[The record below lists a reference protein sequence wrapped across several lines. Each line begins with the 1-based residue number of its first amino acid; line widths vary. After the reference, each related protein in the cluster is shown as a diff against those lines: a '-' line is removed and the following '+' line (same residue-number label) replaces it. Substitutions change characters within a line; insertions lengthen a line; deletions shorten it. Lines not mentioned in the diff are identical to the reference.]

1 MLEVCVEC
9 LDGVRVAAEAGAD
22 RIEFSERLDVGG
34 VTPAIELLRESVQ
47 ICRAADVPVVALIR
61 CRPGN
66 FLFDDSELGQMLEE
80 IEQAIEVGCAGV
92 AVGASVPRHDLHW
105 AFLESVANQYATRS
119 GFELVIHR
127 VFDTVPE
134 PMLAIARLIDLGYRR
149 ILTSGGAEHA
159 IDSLGQLRRWQDAF
173 GDRMEFLPAGGI
185 SAWNADTILRST
197 GCKQLHGSLRGVSR
211 IHGKRLPDPAEI
223 FKVKQSIAAAS
234 SSGMR

>member
-22 RIEFSERLDVGG
+22 RIEFSERLNVGG
-34 VTPAIELLRESVQ
+34 VTPAVELLREAVQ
-47 ICRAADVPVVALIR
+47 ICRAAEVTVVALIR
-61 CRPGN
+61 CRPGD
-66 FLFDDSELGQMLEE
+66 FLFDDSELGRMLEE
-80 IEQAIEVGCAGV
+80 IERAIEVGCAGV
-92 AVGASVPRHDLHW
+92 AVGSSVPGHDLHW
-105 AFLESVANQYATRS
+105 AF
-119 GFELVIHR
+119 FELVVHR
-127 VFDTVPE
+127 VFDTVPD
-134 PMLAIARLIDLGYRR
+134 PMRAIPRLIDLGYRR

-159 IDSLGQLRRWQDAF
+159 INSLEQLRRWQEAF

-185 SAWNADTILRST
+185 SASNAATILKST

>member
-34 VTPAIELLRESVQ
+34 VTPAIELLRESVH

-92 AVGASVPRHDLHW
+92 AVGSSVPGHDLHW
-105 AFLESVANQYATRS
+105 AFFESVANQCANLS
-119 GFELVIHR
+119 GFELVVHR

-134 PMLAIARLIDLGYRR
+134 PMYAIPRLIDLGYRR

-159 IDSLGQLRRWQDAF
+159 VQSLEQLRRWQEAF
-173 GDRMEFLPAGGI
+173 GDRMEFLPAGGVT
-185 SAWNADTILRST
+185 SSNARQILRST
-197 GCKQLHGSLRGVSR
+197 GCKQLHGSLRGVSQTN
-211 IHGKRLPDPAEI
+211 GKRLPDPDEI
-223 FKVKQSIAAAS
+223 RKVKQALVAAGS
-234 SSGMR
+234 VGL